1 MVTASEV
8 SFPEGSLNARHV
20 AAYRKWLGLEP
31 VPRHKAAPTRRR
43 KRHKAAEDDLDLSAP
58 VELVVLA
65 PKERAARCRILG
77 TEREITL
84 RSGDVWNM
92 VAGEI
97 VTVRAGERWEDH
109 HGEE

>member
-1 MVTASEV
+1 MS
-8 SFPEGSLNARHV
+8 
-20 AAYRKWLGLEP
+20 K
-31 VPRHKAAPTRRR
+31 
-43 KRHKAAEDDLDLSAP
+43 
-58 VELVVLA
+58 VEW
-65 PKERAARCRILG
+65 PDG

-84 RSGDVWNM
+84 RSGEVWNM